1 MGKEKLTIII
11 LLIGEASGVFAGFC
25 PSWFTVSSPFFH
37 EQDAF
42 AGNVK
47 RIRWGEAA
55 ATLIVMA
62 TGWAAA
68 KSVGRSALIA
78 AALISGVFVA
88 GYEYMIAHP
97 ATNDTKTKQP
107 RPVASLAG
115 GAAQETPGASLRAG
129 ATEVATTGGNPL
141 RTR

>member
-1 MGKEKLTIII
+1 MAVDRDDLTMTV

-37 EQDAF
+37 EQEAK

-55 ATLIVMA
+55 ATLIVVG
-62 TGWAAA
+62 TGFAVAARSRSWFNLWA
-68 KSVGRSALIA
+68 SALISA
-78 AALISGVFVA
+78 VFVG

-97 ATNDTKTKQP
+97 ATDDAGSELP
-107 RPVASLAG
+107 DSPPVDAG
-115 GAAQETPGASLRAG
+115 LGFTRSRGATPG
-129 ATEVATTGGNPL
+129 V
-141 RTR
+141 